1 MTRKQFSRTRRVAV
15 VLSIPLV
22 VAACSK
28 SEESNLDVLAEWR
41 KNAPT
46 TTAPAESNSSSA
58 PKLPSL
64 PEGADPFA
72 KENYRIAAIRSYM
85 TARGHV
91 LALMELAGEFDA
103 GSETWAS
110 GMRDLSKKFKEEAVY
125 FAKLNPSDEYVEKHE
140 LLVGSMERI
149 SDLIDELDKAISE
162 SDFPAGADAL
172 AAMQEEANTMVQHG
186 RFDEGAASAP
196 TTVAP

>member
-46 TTAPAESNSSSA
+46 TTAPAESDSSSA

-72 KENYRIAAIRSYM
+72 EENYRIAAIRSYM

-91 LALMELAGEFDA
+91 LTLMELAGEFDA

-140 LLVGSMERI
+140 LLVVSMERI